1 MRRALFPGTFDP
13 FTVGHESIVRRAL
26 LIIDEL
32 VIGIAASDEKHTY
45 FPLEKRE
52 QMIKELFKDEPRIKV
67 VSYNDLTIDLARRE
81 NTPFIIR
88 GIRSV
93 KDYEYEATLA
103 DINRQLAGIETLVLY
118 TEPELS
124 SISSTIVRDLL
135 RHGKDVSSFLPK
147 GMKI

>member
-1 MRRALFPGTFDP
+1 MKKALFPGTFDP
-13 FTVGHESIVRRAL
+13 FTLGHESIVRRSL
-26 LIIDEL
+26 NIVDEI
-32 VIGIAASDEKHTY
+32 VIGIAASDEKHTF

-52 QMIKELFKDEPRIKV
+52 KMIKELFFNEPRIKV
-67 VSYNDLTIDLARRE
+67 VSYTDLTVDLAQRE

-93 KDYEYEATLA
+93 KDYEYEAILA
-103 DINRQLAGIETLVLY
+103 DMNHRLAGIETIVLY
-118 TEPELS
+118 TEPELA

-135 RHGKDVSSFLPK
+135 RRGKDVSIFLPK